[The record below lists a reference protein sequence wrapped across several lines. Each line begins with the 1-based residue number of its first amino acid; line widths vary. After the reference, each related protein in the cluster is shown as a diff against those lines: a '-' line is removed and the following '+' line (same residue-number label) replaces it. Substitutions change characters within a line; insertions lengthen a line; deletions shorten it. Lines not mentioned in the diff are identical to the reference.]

1 MLLKGNFESFFLT
14 SILQLLYNDQK
25 SGILRLK
32 NEGNEIKI
40 IFKEGDIVYAVGS
53 AKETRLSFSLLKKG
67 LVSKSQVEE
76 CLRLA
81 KTRRQSLEKVL
92 AEQGFVSREDM
103 QDIIN
108 KHVEEIVFKLFLW
121 EKGEF
126 EYQDAS
132 INLRG
137 AAATR
142 LNTTKVLLEASRRID
157 EMSIIR
163 KQIASDK
170 QSFKISETIQDK
182 EEVKLNAEE
191 WRILSL
197 IDGTRSVRQVVEE
210 SGYDEFVVYKVLYSL
225 VSSGLINGAEI
236 LADKSDGGESKQERV
251 EFKEHVAFYSA
262 IIMVYLDVLH
272 VVRSFLEKDLGK
284 NARTIFNESKPENST
299 SPKTDIFRDFDPA
312 NPHATNIYNI
322 LEAMKAI
329 QEFEEGRLFLVK
341 NLNDFFRNILNR
353 VPEILGADPS
363 LEMIEKIEETIG
375 HVDKYQGEA
384 IGKTYIINDIRDIL
398 ARLQERI
405 VHEREF
411 GKSGVGKILTFFR
424 RKNGLDF

>member
-1 MLLKGNFESFFLT
+1 MLLKGNFESFFLA

-92 AEQGFVSREDM
+92 AEKGFVSWEDM

-163 KQIASDK
+163 KQITSDK

-236 LADKSDGGESKQERV
+236 LADKSDGGESEQERV

-272 VVRSFLEKDLGK
+272 VVRNFLEKDLGK
-284 NARTIFNESKPENST
+284 NARTIFNESKSDNST
-299 SPKTDIFRDFDPA
+299 SPKTDIFRDFDPS

-322 LEAMKAI
+322 LESMKAI

-341 NLNDFFRNILNR
+341 KLNDFFRNILNR

-363 LEMIEKIEETIG
+363 LEMIEKIEETIV
-375 HVDKYQGEA
+375 HVDKYQSEA

-405 VHEREF
+405 AHEREF
-411 GKSGVGKILTFFR
+411 GKSGVGKIFTFFR
-424 RKNGLDF
+424 RKDGLDF